1 MLKRTVLFFTLV
13 SLTLIISG
21 CGGYYAGRLP
31 SNYVEDYVDAVNLN
45 SVSVAVKFFDYDEAN
60 EIFSCDMRGRGIQ
73 PVFIV
78 IDNKS
83 DVAYGFRKA
92 NVEASYVYAEEAAK
106 KCARNQ
112 LVYAGPWPPL
122 HVRIIKIND
131 NIRKDYLAK
140 EIVDV
145 SVEPNSDISG
155 VMFIHPLESGEK
167 FRIPLINRKDG
178 SRLVFEFQNP

>member
-1 MLKRTVLFFTLV
+1 MFKRALLFFILV
-13 SLTLIISG
+13 FLMVAISG

-45 SVSVAVKFFDYDEAN
+45 GVSVAVKFFDYDEAS
-60 EIFSCDMRGRGIQ
+60 EIFSCDMRGREIQ

-92 NVEASYVYAEEAAK
+92 SVEPNYIYAEEAAR

-112 LVYAGPWPPL
+112 WIHAGPWPPL
-122 HVRIIKIND
+122 HVRIIKIN
-131 NIRKDYLAK
+131 NKIRKDYLAK

-145 SVEPNSDISG
+145 SVDPNSDISG
-155 VMFIHPLESGEK
+155 VMFIHPLASGEK
-167 FRIPLINRKDG
+167 FSIPLINRKNG
-178 SRLVFEFQNP
+178 NKLVFEFQNQ